1 MSCGARRNYAA
12 QSANLIVLYR
22 RLYVARGSAYRID
35 VNSTKILFHLRS
47 WLQLVIGKIRERSM
61 IINVRRWNQLR
72 QTCFCYS
79 ELNDIS
85 ILFFLLFP
93 LRGINVLSFWNAR
106 ICNTRLWNYRTDPI
120 TKMYLRIVVIF
131 LFSLWS
137 SEQSLKLQ
145 ISTLYLNHC
154 AISGT
159 NYCKKRKRKKAVVKS
174 FQI

>member
-61 IINVRRWNQLR
+61 IINVRRWSQLR

-79 ELNDIS
+79 ELKDIS
-85 ILFFLLFP
+85 IIFLLLLP
-93 LRGINVLSFWNAR
+93 PRGINVLSFWNAR
-106 ICNTRLWNYRTDPI
+106 ICNTRLWNYRIDPI

-131 LFSLWS
+131 LLSLWS
-137 SEQSLKLQ
+137 SKQS
-145 ISTLYLNHC
+145 
-154 AISGT
+154 
-159 NYCKKRKRKKAVVKS
+159 KASNINIVSKPLCD
-174 FQI
+174 QWN

>member
-85 ILFFLLFP
+85 ILFFP
-93 LRGINVLSFWNAR
+93 VIPSAR
-106 ICNTRLWNYRTDPI
+106 YKCS
-120 TKMYLRIVVIF
+120 IF
-131 LFSLWS
+131 L
-137 SEQSLKLQ
+137 ECAYLQ
-145 ISTLYLNHC
+145 YEIMELSN
-154 AISGT
+154 
-159 NYCKKRKRKKAVVKS
+159 
-174 FQI
+174 